1 MWERP
6 ISKALALFIGISV
19 LVAGVMLIWFPRYLE
34 VKRLE
39 KEYPKVIEALKSS
52 YEDYRIQIENFE
64 KLKAALKKSV
74 DVERLENELKI
85 TGFDA
90 KVRSGNV
97 VEVKGRVMPEK
108 LFDLI
113 EVVIGSSNLRFKE
126 LYIENKLAIPV
137 IVFPLKSLPYVD
149 IRAEIEILEVRR

>member
-6 ISKALALFIGISV
+6 ISKALALFIGIGV

-39 KEYPKVIEALKSS
+39 KEYPKVIEALRNS
-52 YEDYRIQIENFE
+52 YEDYRIQIGNFE
-64 KLKAALKKSV
+64 KLKAALKRSV
-74 DVERLENELKI
+74 EAKELENKLKI
-85 TGFDA
+85 SGFDV
-90 KVRSGNV
+90 KIENGML
-97 VEVKGRVMPEK
+97 EVKGRVMPEK

-113 EVVIGSSNLRFKE
+113 EVVIGSSNLRFNE

-149 IRAEIEILEVRR
+149 VRAEIEILEVRR